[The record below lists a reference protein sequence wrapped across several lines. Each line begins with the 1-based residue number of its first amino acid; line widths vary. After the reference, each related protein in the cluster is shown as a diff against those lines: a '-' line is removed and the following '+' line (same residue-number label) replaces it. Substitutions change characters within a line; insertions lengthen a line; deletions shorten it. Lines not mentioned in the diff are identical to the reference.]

1 MRYFCAGQSPD
12 TDDPTL
18 LPVSPGPKMR
28 VVVTLLVDAAD
39 PTAATDCLNTIFR
52 DHETVL
58 THGPLIDWAFGPLT
72 PYIPPDPYQE
82 GMAFHP
88 LSTDWQAIWPDLG
101 RRIAERLGPAEA
113 DLLYDPDTFGD
124 DEGTRSYDAM
134 TARIQA
140 IVVDECQ
147 KCATAFLSIRKPP
160 SEPVPP
166 VAPTPLPEKEPSR

>member
-1 MRYFCAGQSPD
+1 MRYFRAGQSPD
-12 TDDPTL
+12 TNEPTD
-18 LPVSPGPKMR
+18 LPVSPGPKMQ
-28 VVVTLLVDAAD
+28 VSVTLLVDAAD

-52 DHETVL
+52 DHDTVL

-72 PYIPPDPYQE
+72 PYTPPDPYQE

-88 LSTDWQAIWPDLG
+88 LSMDWQAVWHDLG

-124 DEGTRSYDAM
+124 DGGSLSTDAM
-134 TARIQA
+134 MARIQA
-140 IVVDECQ
+140 IVVEECQ
-147 KCATAFLSIRKPP
+147 RLMTFLSTWKLP

-166 VAPTPLPEKEPSR
+166 IATTPLPGKEPQP